1 VWGPD
6 GRELFYRGGSADRLE
21 LVRVQLRTTPELEV
35 VSREPLF
42 TIGEIAGSAPHGI
55 AVAAVLAATLR
66 PFRPPVA

>member
-1 VWGPD
+1 VGAGRARAVLPRRLGRPARAGAGPAPD
-6 GRELFYRGGSADRLE
+6 HAGARSRL
-21 LVRVQLRTTPELEV
+21 P
-35 VSREPLF
+35 EPLF